1 MSHQGFNG
9 IMEADEKN
17 DYQEEYTERI
27 DAKTNKL
34 STISM
39 SCMLSVY
46 YATCLYKH
54 NKDFIYSDHS
64 NSKKLCT
71 PETYLMKVCQ
81 SRHLRK
87 TLFDFFKK

>member
-39 SCMLSVY
+39 SCMLSV
-46 YATCLYKH
+46 
-54 NKDFIYSDHS
+54 
-64 NSKKLCT
+64 
-71 PETYLMKVCQ
+71 
-81 SRHLRK
+81 
-87 TLFDFFKK
+87 